1 MRIKRCR
8 AFFIDFLILLIVFNI
23 INFVVPKSDK
33 LKDLDIK
40 QNIIIENFTTK
51 NISFAKYMK
60 DYSIV
65 YYDLCKEKLVSNLI
79 YLVFV
84 IIYFILIPFIWKGR
98 TIGCFINGIQIER
111 FDKGKLH
118 LYQLFI
124 RSLIVIGLGYI
135 ILSNILLFIIPSK
148 FYFICVSSIGMIQ
161 ISIALFSANMILFS
175 KEKRGIQDIISNT
188 EITKIM
194 K

>member
-65 YYDLCKEKLVSNLI
+65 YYDLCKEKLVSSLI